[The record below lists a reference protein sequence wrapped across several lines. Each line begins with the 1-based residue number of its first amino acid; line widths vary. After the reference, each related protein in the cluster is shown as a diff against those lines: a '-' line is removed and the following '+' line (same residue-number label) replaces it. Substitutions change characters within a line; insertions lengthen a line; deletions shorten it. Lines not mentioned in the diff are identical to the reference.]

1 MVAPVISER
10 IVQSS
15 ESATSSQLVHS
26 NSAKYSSN
34 LVSKWHNS
42 LSTSL
47 VTSDAVLS
55 ETETTTAAA
64 VESVNTSPYS
74 KVDKTGFI
82 GFFANIIEIAIDF
95 GHDIINKLGVQNSY
109 GFSIILFTVLRKYLL
124 ISNVSLLCI
133 KFTNLF

>member
-1 MVAPVISER
+1 M
-10 IVQSS
+10 
-15 ESATSSQLVHS
+15 HS

-124 ISNVSLLCI
+124 IANVSLLCI